1 MTLKERSFAVS
12 RPLRKTF
19 EAHDPMPEEY
29 REVLIRLLRIHAD
42 TEVSVLYRETDPI
55 RHHIEL
61 APTVEDRV
69 IEGKIYSDELRH
81 GLIFYKL
88 LRELGIELTREL
100 MVSQQERMLGF
111 LNLTVDTWAD
121 VALFHYL
128 TERAGMLQLRD
139 LIGCSY
145 GPLARVVPKI
155 TREENSHTNM
165 GYRHLQRICKTEA
178 GCKEAQQLVSK
189 WYPAALD
196 MFGSSKSRWVDKY
209 IAWGLKKTR
218 HDELRQQFI
227 REVNPKLERL
237 GLIPPDPLANR
248 EIL

>member
-1 MTLKERSFAVS
+1 MRGGGVTQ
-12 RPLRKTF
+12 RPGQTF
-19 EAHDPMPEEY
+19 EARDPMPEEY
-29 REVLIRLLRIHAD
+29 REVLLRLLRIHAD

-55 RHHIEL
+55 RHHIDL

-88 LRELGIELTREL
+88 LRELGLELTREL
-100 MVSQQERMLGF
+100 MVSQQERALGF
-111 LNLTVDTWAD
+111 LNLKVDTWTD

-145 GPLARVVPKI
+145 APLARVVARI
-155 TREENSHTNM
+155 TREETSHTNM
-165 GYRHLQRICKTEA
+165 GYRHLQRVCRTEA
-178 GCKEAQQLVSK
+178 GRREAQHLLSK

-209 IAWGLKKTR
+209 IAWGLKRTR
-218 HDELRQQFI
+218 HDDLRRQFI
-227 REVNPKLERL
+227 GELNPRLERL
-237 GLIPPDPLANR
+237 GLTPPDPLANR
-248 EIL
+248 KIL